1 MIVMKFGGTS
11 NEDAAAMRNVIRIVN
26 AHLKLQPVVVISA
39 IARATNE
46 LEQIARTASL
56 GDEKQA
62 TELLESLIR
71 RHLAIVRD
79 LITDTA
85 RKEFLEGVITGYRAA
100 LSAQVSRLSTLRT
113 PNARAMDTICSFGER
128 LSSRIVASAIE
139 ESGTRSLWVDVADFM
154 LTDDNF
160 GRARPV
166 MDRVQQN
173 LRTVMVPAIEG
184 GVVPVTQGFIGI
196 TGKGEYTT
204 MGRESSDYSAT
215 IIGALLPAK
224 KVQIWTDVDG
234 ILTADPRMVAT
245 VRKVRRMS
253 FNEAL
258 HLSLAGAKV
267 LHPTTMVPV
276 IEKGIPVQILN
287 SKREQGTGTL
297 VEMNSIPAK
306 GIVKSVA
313 HRRNMTL
320 LGFSGSNGAYWS
332 RVLPCLAGHGISPY
346 LTTVSEEK
354 AVILLEK
361 AAVDASLLE
370 EIKAHGEVTVWPD
383 KSSIT
388 LVGEGVSGI
397 IGTISRA
404 FSSEDLWMMS
414 GPMTSTSLT
423 FVIDTKQ
430 LEDVLLRL
438 HRDFIEEVLDP
449 EVFDPVA
456 S

>member
-26 AHLKLQPVVVISA
+26 AHLKFQPVVVISA

-56 GDEKQA
+56 GEEQQA

-79 LITDTA
+79 LIADRA
-85 RKEFLEGVITGYRAA
+85 RRQILEGVISGYRTG
-100 LSAQVSRLSTLRT
+100 LSAQVSQLSTLRT
-113 PNARAMDTICSFGER
+113 PSARAMDTICSFGER
-128 LSSRIVASAIE
+128 LSSRIVASALE
-139 ESGTRSLWVDVADFM
+139 ESGTRSSWVDVADFM

-166 MDRVQQN
+166 MDRVEQN
-173 LRTVMVPAIEG
+173 LRTVMGPVIQG
-184 GVVPVTQGFIGI
+184 GSVPVTQGFIGI
-196 TGKGEYTT
+196 NGKGEYTT

-253 FNEAL
+253 FEEAL
-258 HLSLAGAKV
+258 QLSLAGAKV

-287 SKREQGTGTL
+287 SKREQGSGTL
-297 VEMNSIPAK
+297 VEMNSIPA
-306 GIVKSVA
+306 
-313 HRRNMTL
+313 
-320 LGFSGSNGAYWS
+320 
-332 RVLPCLAGHGISPY
+332 
-346 LTTVSEEK
+346 
-354 AVILLEK
+354 
-361 AAVDASLLE
+361 
-370 EIKAHGEVTVWPD
+370 
-383 KSSIT
+383 
-388 LVGEGVSGI
+388 
-397 IGTISRA
+397 
-404 FSSEDLWMMS
+404 
-414 GPMTSTSLT
+414 
-423 FVIDTKQ
+423 
-430 LEDVLLRL
+430 
-438 HRDFIEEVLDP
+438 
-449 EVFDPVA
+449 
-456 S
+456 